1 MHLIFIKR
9 TTKDAKKDMVQ
20 VISAF
25 FTENLYYDRLSSEV
39 DKTGKDDK

>member
-9 TTKDAKKDMVQ
+9 TAKDAKENMVQ

-25 FTENLYYDRLSSEV
+25 FTEILYYDRFSSEV